1 MPAGLDDSAE
11 SERQRQKRFEA
22 ANTAPGSNGAG
33 AGISDGCSSGVSY
46 SKAARSYTARV
57 GCAREEW
64 CSWSRTKED
73 DSRAQRTH
81 QPERWKRG
89 SLSSDTQTS
98 WRSGIAAVQTDG
110 QHLSPCTAARVSRIF
125 SRASQSFIVHGGRRV
140 ELVER
145 YALAK

>member
-98 WRSGIAAVQTDG
+98 WRSGIAAVQTTANTLVYTPPPEFREFSRVRHS
-110 QHLSPCTAARVSRIF
+110 HLSCM
-125 SRASQSFIVHGGRRV
+125 V
-140 ELVER
+140 EDVWN
-145 YALAK
+145 AMH